1 MPDFFN
7 FMVEG
12 GDELLH
18 SHQCPHC
25 KNWFHE
31 DAVEW
36 IDKDRKL
43 GRCPSCLQEV
53 KLKG

>member
-1 MPDFFN
+1 MPDFFD

-25 KNWFHE
+25 KNWFLE
-31 DAVEW
+31 DETVW
-36 IDKDRKL
+36 IDQAQHLAK
-43 GRCPSCLQEV
+43 CPTCGEPV
-53 KLKG
+53 KIS